1 MPGDS
6 CIFQLLFIVHG
17 ISSSLDCN
25 PTIDARGV
33 FLNISKAFD
42 KVWHEGL
49 LFKLELYG
57 IRGKLLTL
65 FKGYLQERQQKVVL
79 NGQSSSSEAIKF
91 GVPQGSILGP
101 TLFLICIND
110 LSDGLSSA
118 CKTFAD
124 DTSLFSFVHDKHVSR
139 DELNSDL
146 KKIIDLAFQWKI
158 KFNPDPNKQA
168 QEAHFSNKT
177 NKYSSLS
184 ITFNNSKV
192 ETIS

>member
-33 FLNISKAFD
+33 FLNISKTFD

-57 IRGKLLTL
+57 IRGELLTL

-101 TLFLICIND
+101 ILFLICIND
-110 LSDGLSSA
+110 LSDGLSTA

-124 DTSLFSFVHDKHVSR
+124 DTSSFSFVHDKHVSR

-192 ETIS
+192 EIIS